1 MCSYFPV
8 LRFCHLLVL
17 GGRLC
22 IFNVRKTEDWV
33 MEEYGVLAS
42 WTKFTI
48 DVPERAEISPLCM
61 LGREVVL
68 KDAKKLVVYNLEER
82 ILKDINILRVGA
94 DFCSEASFAE
104 SLVSPHGTN

>member
-8 LRFCHLLVL
+8 LRFCHLVVL

-22 IFNVRKTEDWV
+22 IFNVSKTDIWG
-33 MEEYGVLAS
+33 MEEYVVLAS

-48 DVPERAEISPLCM
+48 DVPETAEITPLCM

-68 KDAKKLVVYNLEER
+68 KDAKKLVLYNLEER
-82 ILKDINILRVGA
+82 IRVGA

-104 SLVSPHGTN
+104 SLVSPCATK